1 MMRQK
6 RCGDEKGGGER
17 GKIRTK
23 VKTRFRVSS
32 IGLIRKLFSNY
43 GAKES

>member
-6 RCGDEKGGGER
+6 RCRDEKGGGER
-17 GKIRTK
+17 RKIRTK
-23 VKTRFRVSS
+23 VKTRFRVS
-32 IGLIRKLFSNY
+32 IDLIRKLFSNY